1 VTPLAAVVGA
11 AFLHVWM
18 AAAVA
23 PSEASSP
30 ANASGER
37 AGASATAVEI
47 AVVGSDADL
56 ARVRALVRP
65 KAAAGAIRWQR
76 LDSFRPP
83 QILDAAV
90 DPVARSAATRCW
102 IDLSDAR
109 RAHLYFVGRSGAR
122 FLIRDVEL
130 SGRFDELDLTSLAE
144 VIDLSLAA
152 VLDDERAGI
161 SRAEA
166 EHLLAPP
173 PSPPVPRV
181 APLAIAVAA
190 PPAARAPAGWSRNI
204 RAGAFYA
211 AQTFAAALPLVSGP
225 GLVISGPVIAD
236 DGGRWQL
243 GVWLAGQYQIAGDA
257 TGDLASVRLAT
268 IAARAGMCALRFLGD
283 PRSAR
288 WAIEVRA
295 GAGAD
300 TIHLTP
306 EPGTRDG
313 SAALTPARWSTSLA
327 LTAAAGVATMF
338 GGDRFRLGA
347 RLYADVLPIATHYD
361 LAVDGQPA
369 PVVAPYQVR
378 PGLVVD
384 LTVALGA
391 AR

>member
-1 VTPLAAVVGA
+1 MTPLATAVGA
-11 AFLHVWM
+11 TFVHVWI
-18 AAAVA
+18 AAASA
-23 PSEASSP
+23 PLEAVPP
-30 ANASGER
+30 AETSGE
-37 AGASATAVEI
+37 GVKASAAATEI
-47 AVVGSDADL
+47 AVVGSEADL

-65 KAAAGAIRWQR
+65 KPAAGAIRWRR
-76 LDSFRPP
+76 LDEFRPP
-83 QILDAAV
+83 EILDTA
-90 DPVARSAATRCW
+90 DTSGARSAATRCW
-102 IDLSDAR
+102 IDLTDAR
-109 RAHLYFVGRSGAR
+109 RARLYFAGRSGAR
-122 FLIRDVEL
+122 FLIRDVAL

-144 VIDLSLAA
+144 VIDQSLAA

-166 EHLLAPP
+166 EHLLAPKP
-173 PSPPVPRV
+173 AEPAPSV
-181 APLAIAVAA
+181 A
-190 PPAARAPAGWSRNI
+190 PPAVTVTAPSEAYTATWNRSI
-204 RAGAFYA
+204 RAGVFYA
-211 AQTFAAALPLVSGP
+211 AQTFAPALPLVSGP
-225 GLVISGPVIAD
+225 GLVVSGPAIAGA
-236 DGGRWQL
+236 GGRWQL
-243 GVWLAGQYQIAGDA
+243 GAWLTGQYQIAGDA

-268 IAARAGMCALRFLGD
+268 IATRAGACVLRAFGD

-306 EPGTRDG
+306 EAGTRDG

-327 LTAAAGVATMF
+327 LTAAAGVVTMF
-338 GGDRFRLGA
+338 GSDRFRLGA

-361 LAVDGQPA
+361 VAVDGQPTT
-369 PVVAPYQVR
+369 VVAPDRVR